1 MLQPG
6 VVVSSVLLK
15 IGGGSAKVQDLRVP
29 TVSQAYKLTWEREC
43 LDLTELA
50 RLRWIEKWK
59 IKKFAEHFEISTVA
73 VEERLRTIKTDPR
86 RISIEILQKIRR
98 SQ

>member
-1 MLQPG
+1 LQKT
-6 VVVSSVLLK
+6 V
-15 IGGGSAKVQDLRVP
+15 GGGSAKLQELRVP
-29 TVSQAYKLTWEREC
+29 TVSLAYKLTWEREC

-59 IKKFAEHFEISTVA
+59 IKELATHFKISIVA

-86 RISIEILQKIRR
+86 RISIKILQKIRR